1 MQLGKVVGKVI
12 ATQKTSCQ
20 IGLTMLMVRLLNDT
34 LQETGK
40 VITCTDTVQ
49 AGVNDIVLTCGSSSA
64 RMTKVT
70 ARACTDNAVIAV
82 VDAVTINRKDLY
94 KK

>member
-1 MQLGKVVGKVI
+1 MQFGKVI
-12 ATQKTSCQ
+12 GKVISTQKTPCH
-20 IGLTMLMVRLLNDT
+20 IGLTLLTVQLLDEI
-34 LQETGK
+34 LDERGK

-49 AGVNDIVLTCGSSSA
+49 AGIGDIVLTCGSSSA

-70 ARACTDNAVIAV
+70 AHACTDNAVIAIVDV
-82 VDAVTINRKDLY
+82 VTADRKDLY